1 MAPSDDIP
9 LTTPHPLVCS
19 LNHLKGLQA
28 ANRGLN
34 ILDTK
39 QNLGF
44 FSIMFKRLECLNVC
58 NYTLGEESEKV
69 EVQDGSLMLF
79 CRWNYS

>member
-44 FSIMFKRLECLNVC
+44 FSIMFKRLECLN
-58 NYTLGEESEKV
+58 EESEKV